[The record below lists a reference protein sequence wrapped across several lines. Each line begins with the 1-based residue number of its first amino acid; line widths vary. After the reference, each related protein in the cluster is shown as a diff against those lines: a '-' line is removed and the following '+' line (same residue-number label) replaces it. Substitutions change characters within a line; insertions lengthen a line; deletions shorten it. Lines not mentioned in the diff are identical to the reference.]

1 MTGEMVLTRL
11 PVRMMLLFALSLLV
25 VGCGKGSSVPD
36 LQSSS
41 QSSPLPTERVAPS
54 VVSLQDSPLPTET
67 VAPTVVDLRS
77 SSPPT
82 ETTTP
87 TLAPESV
94 SLVILHTNDNW
105 GETEPCG

>member
-25 VGCGKGSSVPD
+25 VGCGSGSPTVD

-41 QSSPLPTERVAPS
+41 QSSPLPTEIVAPS
-54 VVSLQDSPLPTET
+54 VVDFQSSPLPTEI
-67 VAPTVVDLRS
+67 VAPTVVDLQ
-77 SSPPT
+77 SSPLPT
-82 ETTTP
+82 ETAAP
-87 TLAPESV
+87 TLTPESDQ
-94 SLVILHTNDNW
+94 LVILHTNDNW